1 MRNVG
6 TWVKGWWHYPAAV
19 TALLLAG
26 CASTNSGD
34 STILG
39 NGDDVTASDPARF
52 THSGFLSDYA
62 RLHPVTWAQ
71 GIQCWQEPGLNAKK
85 YDKVLIAPI
94 SVRLKPSQEKGIAP
108 TELAALTNYFHQAL
122 VKAIE
127 PQMQVVDKPGPG
139 VLVIRV
145 ALTDLVPTG
154 VSESVAGSLV
164 PYGFVAEL
172 GSGVA
177 TGRPAGSTP
186 YLGET
191 GMEMQFRSGATDRTL
206 GECRDTEI
214 GRKYAADASG
224 GAEGAAQTWASGYVG
239 SFEKWTYAKDAFD
252 KWAAMTAQHLAAL
265 RGATSSR

>member
-6 TWVKGWWHYPAAV
+6 TWGKGWWRYPVAV
-19 TALLLAG
+19 TALLIAG

-34 STILG
+34 SAILG
-39 NGDDVTASDPARF
+39 NGDEVTASDPARF

-62 RLHPVTWAQ
+62 RLHPATWAQ
-71 GIQCWQEPGLNAKK
+71 GIQCWQESGLNAKK
-85 YDKVLIAPI
+85 YDKVLITPI
-94 SVRLKPSQEKGIAP
+94 SVRLKPSQEKAIAP
-108 TELAALTNYFHQAL
+108 TELAALSNYFHQAL

-139 VLVIRV
+139 VLVIRI

-154 VSESVAGSLV
+154 VPESVAGSLV
-164 PYGFVAEL
+164 PYGFVAEV

-191 GMEMQFRSGATDRTL
+191 GMEMQLRNGNTDRIL

-214 GRKYAADASG
+214 GRKYAADANGS
-224 GAEGAAQTWASGYVG
+224 AEGAAQTWASGYLG
-239 SFEKWTYAKDAFD
+239 SFEKWSYAKDAFD
-252 KWAAMTAQHLAAL
+252 KWAALTAQHLAAL
-265 RGATSSR
+265 HRTTSSR